1 MVVTDNIPAPGRARK
16 GHVMTIEEMQQ
27 KKRELGLTYEEI
39 AERSGLSV
47 PTVQRIISGTT
58 QNPRDYSKSLI
69 EGVLSGFVIKEE
81 PAFTYMT
88 KKQGEY
94 TIDDYYEL
102 PEEERCE
109 LIDGYIYD
117 MATPTEIHQEI
128 ACILYRQLREHVD
141 KNKGS
146 CLPLISPLD
155 MAIEKKTVVQPDVQ
169 IRCRPFRRDAKG
181 HPLPDFVAEVISPS
195 SRRRDYLLKLGKYIQ
210 AGVKEYWII
219 DYDKDL
225 ITVYLFG
232 EEDSEV
238 RTYRFRDPVP
248 VSIWDGSC
256 VIDFSSLDTA
266 ISEWGDLFESED
278 VED

>member
-1 MVVTDNIPAPGRARK
+1 
-16 GHVMTIEEMQQ
+16 MTIEEMQQ

-58 QNPRDYSKSLI
+58 RNPRDYSKSLI
-69 EGVLSGFVIKEE
+69 EGVLSGFVLKEE
-81 PAFTYMT
+81 PTFSYMT

-94 TIDDYYEL
+94 TIDDYFEL

-109 LIDGYIYD
+109 LIDGVIYD
-117 MATPTEIHQEI
+117 MASPTAIHQEI
-128 ACILYRQLREHVD
+128 AMELGFQLKDHVRRH
-141 KNKGS
+141 NGS
-146 CLPLISPLD
+146 CRVLIAPLD
-155 MAIEKKTVVQPDVQ
+155 MCIEKKTVVQPDVQ
-169 IRCRPFRRDAKG
+169 IKCKPIRRDVKG
-181 HPLPDFVAEVISPS
+181 NPLPDFVAEVISPS

-238 RTYRFRDPVP
+238 KTYRFYDPVP
-248 VSIWDGSC
+248 VSIWGGSC
-256 VIDFSSLDTA
+256 VIDFAPVKDL
-266 ISEWGDLFESED
+266 ISEWGDLPASED
-278 VED
+278 DDD